1 MGLTKIQYTPEELQ
15 KKREEAERKV
25 STLFFENVKLFLKQ
39 LNQGKERG
47 DRTNTRF
54 HLQPHW

>member
-25 STLFFENVKLFLKQ
+25 SPFNEISFVLKSFNKK
-39 LNQGKERG
+39 NQGEERG
-47 DRTNTRF
+47 DRTN
-54 HLQPHW
+54 P

>member
-25 STLFFENVKLFLKQ
+25 TPFYEISFVLKSKSFNKI
-39 LNQGKERG
+39 NQGEERG
-47 DRTNTRF
+47 DRTN
-54 HLQPHW
+54 P

>member
-25 STLFFENVKLFLKQ
+25 STLFFDNVKLFLKQ

-47 DRTNTRF
+47 DRTKKVKI
-54 HLQPHW
+54 LI